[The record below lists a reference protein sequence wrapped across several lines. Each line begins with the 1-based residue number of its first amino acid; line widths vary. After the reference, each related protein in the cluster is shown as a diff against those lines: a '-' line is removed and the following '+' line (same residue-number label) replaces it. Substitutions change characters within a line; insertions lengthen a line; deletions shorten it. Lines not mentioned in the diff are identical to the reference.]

1 MELAVARR
9 LRLDPQQITSHCG
22 LHIVTLN
29 RQGRIEAE
37 SDGYFFH
44 QTRFLSRFDI
54 RSAGHALK
62 PVCCLNVEPHATIS
76 YFLHPSPAGDKA
88 GPPGDPHGGG
98 EIVAKGIE
106 VEISA
111 FVGGGWRLDLAVTN
125 RALAEA
131 AVPLSFLFDADFADS
146 SEVSSGKRRQTA
158 EVRRS
163 FAATEGGAAELRFAY
178 QHAET

>member
-1 MELAVARR
+1 M
-9 LRLDPQQITSHCG
+9 
-22 LHIVTLN
+22 TLN
-29 RQGRIEAE
+29 RQGRIEPE

-76 YFLHPSPAGDKA
+76 YFLLPSPAGDKA

-106 VEISA
+106 PLCSRRQGSCRARSMSA
-111 FVGGGWRLDLAVTN
+111 PAGSATRPY
-125 RALAEA
+125 R
-131 AVPLSFLFDADFADS
+131 
-146 SEVSSGKRRQTA
+146 KRRRCQRPRLQDEIRIA
-158 EVRRS
+158 GDALDFELCPERQAV
-163 FAATEGGAAELRFAY
+163 AAEGGAGRQAIRLEITSRKWR
-178 QHAET
+178 